1 MKDECKVEQNEHH
14 ITIKVG
20 CMEIY
25 AESNDMHDL
34 ITVYHAD
41 DSPFR
46 FKDQKIVDI
55 ENGEIFDLPKNPH
68 KETNN
73 SILQKCL
80 SVSTGEKQ

>member
-14 ITIKVG
+14 IKIKVG

-34 ITVYHAD
+34 ITVYHSE

-46 FKDQKIVDI
+46 FNEEKIVDI
-55 ENGEIFDLPKNPH
+55 ENGEVFDLPKNPWSRR
-68 KETNN
+68 KEKVMRDLI
-73 SILQKCL
+73 SK
-80 SVSTGEKQ
+80 GEKI